1 VLVDLP
7 TLASHGQWDALEAS
21 YPSPILSATGRR
33 HLSILCRKAAKAT
46 IFARPVTFPR
56 RFWISSQAGLPSS
69 EPAHKWRQPG
79 CNGGCLPTIR
89 RAFCAAQCRASP
101 QARDA
106 STWGLQSVQSDGNSL
121 ALLYENGRKAKLP
134 FDGEVWLKAY
144 VDGSERTV
152 QVESGTRFRWR
163 VNGR

>member
-1 VLVDLP
+1 MGCFGGLLP
-7 TLASHGQWDALEAS
+7 VSNIVCYG
-21 YPSPILSATGRR
+21 PSTSFDSVPESSQGNYICKTRNLSKTILD
-33 HLSILCRKAAKAT
+33 
-46 IFARPVTFPR
+46 IFASRPAV
-56 RFWISSQAGLPSS
+56 IGAGAQMAST
-69 EPAHKWRQPG
+69 WVQW
-79 CNGGCLPTIR
+79 GCLPTIR